1 LKVIS
6 HIEANSFNF
15 IFLFGQKKKQKKA
28 TTRTKSF
35 EIFDY
40 WLHPWF
46 NFSNDFAQRVDSL
59 AQELLFLWFKKM
71 YVKKMW
77 GLA

>member
-35 EIFDY
+35 EILLLGTALIQLFK
-40 WLHPWF
+40 WF
-46 NFSNDFAQRVDSL
+46 RAARGLPRTRTAFSLIQKDVC
-59 AQELLFLWFKKM
+59 QEN
-71 YVKKMW
+71 V
-77 GLA
+77 GAC